1 MKKKEGCA
9 ILTEAQEYGV
19 NGHIVHI
26 KEQNGNCI
34 RKYHHYLR
42 RKKKRSSFY
51 QDLLNKKELIS
62 FIQNLTVS
70 HINK

>member
-9 ILTEAQEYGV
+9 LLTEAQEYGV

-42 RKKKRSSFY
+42 RKKKGVR
-51 QDLLNKKELIS
+51 
-62 FIQNLTVS
+62 FIK
-70 HINK
+70 IY

>member
-42 RKKKRSSFY
+42 RKKRSSFY
-51 QDLLNKKELIS
+51 QDLLNK
-62 FIQNLTVS
+62 N
-70 HINK
+70 

>member
-1 MKKKEGCA
+1 MKKKDGCA

-42 RKKKRSSFY
+42 RKKRSSL
-51 QDLLNKKELIS
+51 DLLNKKELIS
-62 FIQNLTVS
+62 LYKT
-70 HINK
+70 